1 MAAEPKYRRIAA
13 DLADRVRAGD
23 FGVDGALPPQRT
35 LSEQY
40 SVTLM
45 TLRQALQVLQDE
57 GLIEQ
62 RPGRGTYVVPP
73 EVAHDQANLRSLADE
88 LNAQGVPLRTEVLS
102 RQVRKLPRPV
112 AAEFVLPTDE
122 PALRLER
129 LRSVRGIPLL
139 HQVSWVPQPWADAV
153 EQVDFELT
161 PLYAAI
167 GAASGTIPER
177 AEEALTAEPLS
188 ARLAALNGTAEGRPA
203 LVMRRTTFDGRGR
216 VYVVDTATVLD
227 ERLRIVTDR
236 RTSEVTHTW
245 RFG

>member
-1 MAAEPKYRRIAA
+1 VAAEPKYRRIAA
-13 DLADRVRAGD
+13 DLAERVRAGD
-23 FGVDGALPPQRT
+23 FGANGALPAQRA

-40 SVTLM
+40 GVTLM

-88 LNAQGVPLRTEVLS
+88 LHAQGVPLRTEVLGK
-102 RQVRKLPRPV
+102 QMRKLPKPV
-112 AAEFVLPTDE
+112 AAEFGLEADE

-129 LRSVRGIPLL
+129 LRSVRGIALL
-139 HQVSWVPQPWADAV
+139 HQVSWVAPPWAEAV
-153 EQVDFELT
+153 KDVDFELN
-161 PLYAAI
+161 PLYQAISAA
-167 GAASGTIPER
+167 GGSAPER
-177 AEEALTAEPLS
+177 AEEALTAEALS
-188 ARLAALNGTAEGRPA
+188 ARLATLNGTAEGRPA
-203 LVMRRTTFDGRGR
+203 LVMRRTTFDGAGR
-216 VYVVDTATVLD
+216 AYVVDTATILD

-236 RTSEVTHTW
+236 RTAEVTHTW

>member
-13 DLADRVRAGD
+13 DLAERVRSGD
-23 FGVDGALPPQRT
+23 FGADGALPPQRT

-40 SVTLM
+40 GVTLM

-88 LNAQGVPLRTEVLS
+88 LNAQGVPLRTEVLG
-102 RQVRKLPRPV
+102 RQVQRLPRPV
-112 AAEFVLPTDE
+112 AADPGLEAE
-122 PALRLER
+122 PPSLRLER

-139 HQVSWVPQPWADAV
+139 HQVSWVPQPWAEALKD
-153 EQVDFELT
+153 VDFELT
-161 PLYAAI
+161 PLYSAIAAA
-167 GAASGTIPER
+167 GGTRPER
-177 AEEALTAEPLS
+177 AEEALTAEALS
-188 ARLAALNGTAEGRPA
+188 SRLAGLNGTAEGRPA
-203 LVMRRTTFDGRGR
+203 LVMRRTTFDGTGR
-216 VYVVDTATVLD
+216 AYVVDTATILD

>member
-13 DLADRVRAGD
+13 DLAERVRAGD
-23 FGVDGALPPQRT
+23 FGADGALPPQRL

-40 SVTLM
+40 GVTLM

-88 LNAQGVPLRTEVLS
+88 LNAQGVVLRTEVLGA
-102 RQVRKLPRPV
+102 QVRKLPRPV
-112 AAEFVLPTDE
+112 AAEFGLEADE

-129 LRSVRGIPLL
+129 LRSVRGIALL
-139 HQVSWVPQPWADAV
+139 HQVSWVAQPWADAV
-153 EQVDFELT
+153 QGVDFELV
-161 PLYAAI
+161 PLYSAI
-167 GAASGTIPER
+167 AEAGGATPER
-177 AEEALTAEPLS
+177 AQEALTAEALS
-188 ARLAALNGTAEGRPA
+188 ARLAGLNGTAEGRPA
-203 LVMRRTTFDGRGR
+203 LVMRRTTFDGAGR
-216 VYVVDTATVLD
+216 AYVVDTATILD

-236 RTSEVTHTW
+236 RSSEVTHSW